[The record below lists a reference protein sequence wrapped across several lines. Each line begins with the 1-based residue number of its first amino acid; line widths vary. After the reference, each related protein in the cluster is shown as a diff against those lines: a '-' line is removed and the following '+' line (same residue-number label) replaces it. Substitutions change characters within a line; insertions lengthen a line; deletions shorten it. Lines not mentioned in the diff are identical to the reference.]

1 MCYTQLSLLNLMWK
15 KKKFSYMVLTLIWL
29 NLYSIYFP
37 FLNYSIKLTNYNS
50 DPDIKFTYKWTW
62 ICYGCQ
68 LWRLI
73 RKKKKSN
80 YLVRNL
86 FYHWLCN
93 TPFSVLH
100 NWYCI
105 SFLFLFCLN
114 LSFFVFVF
122 VFAKFPCLLLLP
134 LDWISGIGLYFSLFL
149 CMQFLLDFNKYV
161 FNMEI
166 ETIN

>member
-1 MCYTQLSLLNLMWK
+1 MYVLYSIFFIEFNMK
-15 KKKFSYMVLTLIWL
+15 KKISYMVLTLIWL

-37 FLNYSIKLTNYNS
+37 FLNYSTKLTNYNS
-50 DPDIKFTYKWTW
+50 NPNIKFTYKWRW
-62 ICYGCQ
+62 IYYGCQ

-73 RKKKKSN
+73 RLKKKFN
-80 YLVRNL
+80 NLVRIL

-100 NWYCI
+100 NWHCI

-114 LSFFVFVF
+114 LSFFVYVF

-134 LDWISGIGLYFSLFL
+134 LDGISGIRLYFSLFL
-149 CMQFLLDFNKYV
+149 CVQFLLDINKYV